1 MNNFVVVLFFQGTHH
16 IQQAGSCYDNG
27 SCTLF
32 CVLTRGSQ
40 IEGCAF
46 IFHRMNDNKTLPHV
60 YITAG
65 EVEQIVLESGNY
77 TIFVYSWDSGSIFH
91 PPAITMQISVTNK
104 RSNKFLAKKIL
115 LSLFL
120 FFHRW

>member
-1 MNNFVVVLFFQGTHH
+1 
-16 IQQAGSCYDNG
+16 
-27 SCTLF
+27 
-32 CVLTRGSQ
+32 
-40 IEGCAF
+40 
-46 IFHRMNDNKTLPHV
+46 MNDNKTLPHV

-77 TIFVYSWDSGSIFH
+77 TIYVYSWDSESIFH

-120 FFHRW
+120 FLHRW